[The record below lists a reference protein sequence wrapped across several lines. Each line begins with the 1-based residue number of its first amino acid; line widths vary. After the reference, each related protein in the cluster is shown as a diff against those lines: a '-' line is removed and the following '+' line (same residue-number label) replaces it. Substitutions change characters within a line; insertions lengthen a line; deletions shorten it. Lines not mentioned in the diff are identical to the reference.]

1 MPPEVTVSRYEEFLA
16 EHWALLKLLHVRA
29 NAARWNLS
37 CEEFAAALYRSAAHY
52 SGSAPGETAESYLGA
67 LQLEDLALTCALRNG
82 SEPAWEQ
89 FISEYRPILRAAARA
104 IVGKGGEESARELAD
119 SLYAELYG
127 LDRKGNERKVSLLD
141 YFHGRSRLST
151 WLRAVLAQRH
161 VDGLRASQR
170 TQPRDDEAAERSRG
184 YERANSDVDDLGPD
198 RTRLLPLL
206 AAAVS
211 GSLAAL
217 PAADR
222 LLLLLYYV
230 QGLRLAQI
238 AGILGAHEA
247 TASRRLQK
255 IRADLRRRVEVILAA
270 GSIAHNG
277 GPAAKGLSPVE
288 VRACLD
294 YVWEDWPFDLAPVL
308 AEGAAQGTGEGK

>member
-1 MPPEVTVSRYEEFLA
+1 MTPEVTLSRFEEFLV
-16 EHWALLKLLHVRA
+16 EHSALLKLLHVRA

-37 CEEFAAALYRSAAHY
+37 CEEFAAALYRSAAPHL
-52 SGSAPGETAESYLGA
+52 GSAPGETAESYLGA
-67 LQLEDLALTCALRNG
+67 LHLEDLALMCALRNG

-104 IVGKGGEESARELAD
+104 IVGKGGEESARDLAD
-119 SLYAELYG
+119 SLFAELYG

-161 VDGLRASQR
+161 VDGLRVSHR
-170 TQPRDDEAAERSRG
+170 TQLRDDEATERSRG
-184 YERANSDVDDLGPD
+184 YESANSGIDDLDLD
-198 RTRLLPLL
+198 RIRLLPLL

-211 GSLAAL
+211 EALAAL

-230 QGLRLAQI
+230 QGLRFAQI
-238 AGILGAHEA
+238 ARVLDAHEA

-255 IRADLRRRVEVILAA
+255 IRADLRQRVEVILAA
-270 GSIAHNG
+270 GSAAHNG

-288 VRACLD
+288 VRTCLD
-294 YVWEDWPFDLAPVL
+294 YALEDWPFDLAPAL
-308 AEGAAQGTGEGK
+308 AEGAQGTGERK